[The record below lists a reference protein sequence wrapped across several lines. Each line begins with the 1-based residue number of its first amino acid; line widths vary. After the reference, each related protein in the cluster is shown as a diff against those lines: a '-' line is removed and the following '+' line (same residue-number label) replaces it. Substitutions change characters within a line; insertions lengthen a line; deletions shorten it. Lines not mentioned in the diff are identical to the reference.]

1 MEEFNALSDLGK
13 YGKDVNFQTKVS
25 DFFWR
30 IITDSGKYKDE
41 LLENCISKF
50 AEMIRY
56 WSIEKKEP
64 FFNQLS
70 EQLKKT
76 ENSAIPVLKLFTK
89 LIKDQK
95 ARVIYNGSSATSG
108 SKPTNVTEYSKTV
121 SATGNVIYSRS
132 FNNNG
137 NSTTVQPQES
147 IYNKIEDGEVGTV
160 STTENGDSQ

>member
-1 MEEFNALSDLGK
+1 MPLLEKFWSLTKSDYKSEVLKIMNESAYYLKQPQVEYLFREITQTPANKLGMEEFNALSDLGK

-50 AEMIRY
+50 SEMIRY

-70 EQLKKT
+70 E
-76 ENSAIPVLKLFTK
+76 
-89 LIKDQK
+89 
-95 ARVIYNGSSATSG
+95 
-108 SKPTNVTEYSKTV
+108 
-121 SATGNVIYSRS
+121 
-132 FNNNG
+132 
-137 NSTTVQPQES
+137 
-147 IYNKIEDGEVGTV
+147 
-160 STTENGDSQ
+160 